1 MKRTRRVDFTMSD
14 LDQIP
19 LFDESQLPAGRELLL
34 PIEVQRHQFSGERVA
49 RNQERYAA
57 IVQALGE
64 GLGVRQ
70 IARAFACSQH
80 TIEGIRERSAS
91 AVATQKEQ
99 TGAKLRRLVRMTL
112 ERLEECLEKDL
123 ISPGQLPVTAGILI
137 DKSLA
142 WEGQATATVTHRHE
156 IDQDAVR
163 RLFASLQPPGA
174 LVMEA
179 NFVDVE
185 AAPDSKSGDWAR
197 NVLSHNDERGYGVSD
212 GVNSGAATTVSLTLP
227 PLPTITTAGSSTTST
242 VTTAA
247 AATMAADG
255 GGGGRDLTGG
265 LHISMDVALE
275 NLNVKG
281 ALHERV

>member
-1 MKRTRRVDFTMSD
+1 MEAPLES
-14 LDQIP
+14 QIP

-34 PIEVQRHQFSGERVA
+34 PAEVQRHQFTGERVA
-49 RNQERYAA
+49 RNEQRYAA

-70 IARAFACSQH
+70 IARAFSCSQH
-80 TIEGIRERSAS
+80 TIEVIRERSAVQ
-91 AVATQKEQ
+91 VATQKEQ

-163 RLFASLQPPGA
+163 RLFASLQPPAA

-185 AAPDSKSGDWAR
+185 AAPDSKSGDWAC
-197 NVLSHNDERGYGVSD
+197 NVLSHNVEHGAGVSD
-212 GVNSGAATTVSLTLP
+212 GVNSGAATTVPLTLP
-227 PLPTITTAGSSTTST
+227 PLPTITTADSPTTT
-242 VTTAA
+242 TITTAA
-247 AATMAADG
+247 DPMPPAEGESAGRKA

-265 LHISMDVALE
+265 LHISMDAASE
-275 NLNVKG
+275 NLNEKG
-281 ALHERV
+281 ALYERV